1 MKNIDSGMEEK
12 RQQIMDQVIKDL
24 CRPESYQEVYYSP
37 HHGQPMPSI
46 TVLAELMKELKS
58 VLFPGYYGNSEISPA
73 AMPHYLGSGIDRIY
87 RVLGEQIKRGYCFL
101 CHLNGQDFCENCED
115 MAMDLAGKF
124 ISTLSAIRSFLARD
138 VRAAFQGDP
147 AAKSLGEIIFCY
159 PSILALIHYRVA
171 HELYHLEVD
180 LIPRIIAE
188 MAHSK
193 TGIDIHPGAEIG
205 TDFFIDHGT
214 GTVIGET
221 CIIGNNVR
229 LYQGVTLG
237 AKSFPKDDSGSLIK
251 GEPRHPVV
259 EDNVIIYSGATIL
272 GRVTIGEGSVIG
284 GNVWLTE
291 SVPPNTRLL
300 QGKNKEISFESG
312 SGI

>member
-1 MKNIDSGMEEK
+1 MSKENKSLKNIDLQKNNRQEVMGKVIEE
-12 RQQIMDQVIKDL
+12 L
-24 CRPESYQEVYYSP
+24 SRPESYREVYYSP
-37 HHGQPMPSI
+37 EHGQPMPSVE
-46 TVLAELMKELKS
+46 VLSRVVDELKA

-73 AMPHYLGSGIDRIY
+73 AMPYYLGSGIDKIY
-87 RVLGEQIKRGYCFL
+87 SMLGDQIKRGYCFL
-101 CHLNGQDFCENCED
+101 CHVNGQESCDDCDD

-124 ISTLSAIRSFLARD
+124 IATLPRIRSFLAKD

-159 PSILALIHYRVA
+159 PSIQALINYRIA
-171 HELYHLEVD
+171 HELYHLGVD
-180 LIPRIIAE
+180 LIPRIISE

-205 TDFFIDHGT
+205 TEFFIDHGT

-221 CIIGNNVR
+221 CIIGNKVR

-237 AKSFPKDDSGSLIK
+237 AKSFPKDDSGRLIK
-251 GEPRHPVV
+251 GKPRHPIV

-272 GRVTIGEGSVIG
+272 GRVTIGEGSIVG
-284 GNVWLTE
+284 GNAWLTE
-291 SVPPNTRLL
+291 SVPPGTRLL
-300 QGKNKEISFESG
+300 QGRKH
-312 SGI
+312 